1 MKIDIFES
9 DKTNPAINDPDRKI
23 TINMSRDGNSWYGIS
38 YLTLEDLKDLKKAI
52 KNYIN
57 NKKKENGNKPKV
69 HLPKSKRRS

>member
-38 YLTLEDLKDLKKAI
+38 YLTLEDLNDLREAI
-52 KNYIN
+52 KKYTNS
-57 NKKKENGNKPKV
+57 KKKENGNKSKV
-69 HLPKSKRRS
+69 RLPKSKRRS

>member
-9 DKTNPAINDPDRKI
+9 DKTNPAINDPNRKI

-57 NKKKENGNKPKV
+57 TKKKENGNKSKV
-69 HLPKSKRRS
+69 RLSKSKRRS